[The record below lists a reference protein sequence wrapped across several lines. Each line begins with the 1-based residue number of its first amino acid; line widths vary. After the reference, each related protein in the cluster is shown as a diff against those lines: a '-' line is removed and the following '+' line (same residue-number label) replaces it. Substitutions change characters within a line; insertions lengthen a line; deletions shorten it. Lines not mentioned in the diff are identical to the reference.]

1 MLTGGR
7 RMSKVFLSLNFMHC
21 MERFA
26 TQIYRTQKGA
36 FRDKQIIQQ
45 LIDASENER
54 THVQKF
60 RTQIKKL
67 NGKIYPLGWLFQF
80 VGVILGLITR
90 LCGKRNLFK
99 ADTFVEMRAVKDYNG
114 FLKTI
119 PFDKD
124 TVNIIR
130 VIIADEEV
138 HIANWK
144 KASELFAKKKPT
156 SN

>member
-1 MLTGGR
+1 
-7 RMSKVFLSLNFMHC
+7 MSKVFLSLNFMHC

-36 FRDKQIIQQ
+36 FGDIQIVQQ

-54 THVQKF
+54 THVQKL

-67 NGKIYPLGWLFQF
+67 NGKIYPLGWLFQL
-80 VGVILGLITR
+80 VGIILGFITR
-90 LCGKRNLFK
+90 LCSKRNLFK

-114 FLKTI
+114 FLKNI

-124 TVNIIR
+124 TVDIIR
-130 VIIADEEV
+130 VIITDEEV
-138 HIANWK
+138 HIVNWK
-144 KASELFAKKKPT
+144 KASELFTKKKPT
-156 SN
+156 SK